1 MYEQTYNTSHTS
13 DIRFM
18 DLITIG
24 FRRRRFQKP
33 AKLFYLN
40 NGFLFIYQTSKRKIA
55 WLDRCYVVYSYRL
68 LFLLAALKIIPYIS

>member
-55 WLDRCYVVYSYRL
+55 WLDRCCGVYSYSIVIGCFFFWPR
-68 LFLLAALKIIPYIS
+68 

>member
-18 DLITIG
+18 DLIAIG
-24 FRRRRFQKP
+24 FRRGYFQKF

-40 NGFLFIYQTSKRKIA
+40 NDFLFILSNKQKKNS
-55 WLDRCYVVYSYRL
+55 
-68 LFLLAALKIIPYIS
+68 LA

>member
-1 MYEQTYNTSHTS
+1 MDEQTYNTSHIS
-13 DIRFM
+13 YLRFM
-18 DLITIG
+18 DFITIG
-24 FRRRRFQKP
+24 FRRGRFQKP

-55 WLDRCYVVYSYRL
+55 WPDRCCVVYSYRL